1 MFRDL
6 ILRLADS
13 YRVIAPD
20 LPGFGFTEVPE
31 KTFDALAS
39 TVQAFTDAHGLKVV
53 CAPIPLTS

>member
-1 MFRDL
+1 
-6 ILRLADS
+6 
-13 YRVIAPD
+13 VIAPD

-31 KTFDALAS
+31 KRKYPYSFDALAS